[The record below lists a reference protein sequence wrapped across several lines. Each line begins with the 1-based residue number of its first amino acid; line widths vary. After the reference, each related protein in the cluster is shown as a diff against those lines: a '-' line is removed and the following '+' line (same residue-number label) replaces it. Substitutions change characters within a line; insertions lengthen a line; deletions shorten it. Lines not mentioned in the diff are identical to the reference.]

1 MRKLP
6 PPDKNILDH
15 MESEE
20 LAENLFRA
28 TQTEAKLRRDN
39 IDNKTDAN
47 KTHFEIGIKIR
58 KTIAEFGNERQEN
71 LPTPQENTKQLESRK
86 KKDLPAK

>member
-58 KTIAEFGNERQEN
+58 KTIAEFGNEMPEN
-71 LPTPQENTKQLESRK
+71 LPTPQQSIKQLESRK
-86 KKDLPAK
+86 KKELPAE

>member
-6 PPDKNILDH
+6 PPGKDILDH
-15 MESEE
+15 MVSKE

-47 KTHFEIGIKIR
+47 KTHFEIGKKIR
-58 KTIAEFGNERQEN
+58 KTIVEFGNERPEN

-86 KKDLPAK
+86 KKELPA